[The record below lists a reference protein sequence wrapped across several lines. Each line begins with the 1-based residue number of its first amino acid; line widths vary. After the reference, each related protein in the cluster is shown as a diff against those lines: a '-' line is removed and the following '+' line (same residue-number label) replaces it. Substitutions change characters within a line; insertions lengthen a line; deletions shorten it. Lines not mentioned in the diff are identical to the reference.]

1 MLSVGPWF
9 LLGVKQGHQ
18 VHHTMSSACIHHS
31 LTYYFSSAQDAK
43 VNINSLAE
51 ELKEQCKYVLVLS
64 LFTTCMLTVKVDI
77 QFTSKKQRAL
87 FFLLNFHLKLLVYN
101 CTSTMWMLTER
112 EMPYTPIFYHSS
124 LIKIFRQTMEIVG
137 RRRGEMVFFFF
148 ETGEI
153 VC

>member
-51 ELKEQCKYVLVLS
+51 ELEQCKYVLVLS

-77 QFTSKKQRAL
+77 QFTSKKQRVL

-137 RRRGEMVFFFF
+137 RRRGEIVFFFF

>member
-51 ELKEQCKYVLVLS
+51 ELEQCKYVLVLS

-137 RRRGEMVFFFF
+137 RRRGEIVFFFLKL
-148 ETGEI
+148 GK
-153 VC
+153 

>member
-51 ELKEQCKYVLVLS
+51 ELEQCKYVLVLS

-77 QFTSKKQRAL
+77 QFTSKKQRVL

-137 RRRGEMVFFFF
+137 RRRGEIVFFFLKL
-148 ETGEI
+148 GK
-153 VC
+153 